1 MVIKVVQVILLIIQ
15 RNISHNINQ
24 QVTNLL
30 QYVVTHGLVGVTQIV
45 TDTISDSNIGLLI
58 KPMIDL

>member
-1 MVIKVVQVILLIIQ
+1 MKV
-15 RNISHNINQ
+15 SHRRDLALTDDINQ
-24 QVTNLL
+24 QVTKLL
-30 QYVVTHGLVGVTQIV
+30 EYVVTHGLVGVTQIV